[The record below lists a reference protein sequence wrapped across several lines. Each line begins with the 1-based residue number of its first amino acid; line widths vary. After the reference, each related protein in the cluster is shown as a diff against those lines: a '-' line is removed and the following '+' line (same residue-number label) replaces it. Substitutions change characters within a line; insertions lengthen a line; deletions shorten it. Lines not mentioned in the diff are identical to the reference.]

1 MSARGIALIGRAG
14 RVLPALRAGGALG
27 VVVAS
32 LVACLVAPRAARAQS
47 EWYYGATGA
56 AHSRY
61 LLGKIPGWE
70 RPSCKD
76 CSDGTTPQ
84 IAIEKPSLRDMY
96 VLEAVMRAWTA
107 ESFAL
112 AGDRDAAKW
121 QGELVRFSLENA
133 SALCNKPRDT
143 GAGDG
148 GAATKLWPCP
158 APAVPFDTTLETI
171 PLLERIR
178 RLREAEERLAAP
190 RAAGVS
196 QRATIEKSVH
206 EKLELATLSSRKGL
220 FLDAAELISDAVAEL
235 AAGWTQAS
243 PTALL
248 PDLMREGREELLTLK
263 TACAAEQAFA
273 KSRNAPAVK
282 CP

>member
-1 MSARGIALIGRAG
+1 MQRVRSLIASPRARARA
-14 RVLPALRAGGALG
+14 RARAVVG
-27 VVVAS
+27 VAACVAS
-32 LVACLVAPRAARAQS
+32 GAIAAMPRSADAQS
-47 EWYYGATGA
+47 EWYFGAAGATQI
-56 AHSRY
+56 RY
-61 LLGKIPGWE
+61 VLSKVPGWQ

-76 CSDGTTPQ
+76 CSDGTMPRVT
-84 IAIEKPSLRDMY
+84 IVKPSLRDMY
-96 VLEAVMRAWTA
+96 VLEAVMRAWAA

-112 AGDRDAAKW
+112 AGDRESARW

-133 SALCNKPRDT
+133 SALCDKPRDL

-148 GAATKLWPCP
+148 AATTKLWSCP
-158 APAVPFDTTLETI
+158 APALPFDTTLETI

-178 RLREAEERLAAP
+178 RLREAEERLAAQ

-220 FLDAAELISDAVAEL
+220 FLDAAELIADAVAEL
-235 AAGWTQAS
+235 SSGWTQAS
-243 PTALL
+243 PSALL
-248 PDLMREGREELLTLK
+248 PDLIREAREGLLTLK
-263 TACAAEQAFA
+263 TACAAEQQFA

>member
-1 MSARGIALIGRAG
+1 MSVRPGVVWPCAR
-14 RVLPALRAGGALG
+14 RVLAA
-27 VVVAS
+27 
-32 LVACLVAPRAARAQS
+32 VACVVLPISVHAQS
-47 EWYYGATGA
+47 EWYYGAAGSA
-56 AHSRY
+56 QGRY
-61 LLGKIPGWE
+61 LLAKIQGWQ

-84 IAIEKPSLRDMY
+84 VAIDKPSLRDMY
-96 VLEAVMRAWTA
+96 VLEAAMRAWTA

-112 AGDRDAAKW
+112 AGDRESARW

-133 SALCNKPRDT
+133 SALCNKPRDA

-148 GAATKLWPCP
+148 GVTNKLWPCP
-158 APAVPFDTTLETI
+158 APAIAFDTTLETI

-178 RLREAEERLAAP
+178 RLREAEERLAAQ

-196 QRATIEKSVH
+196 QRANIEKSVH
-206 EKLELATLSSRKGL
+206 EKLELATLSSKKGL
-220 FLDAAELISDAVAEL
+220 FLDAAELIADAVAEL

-243 PTALL
+243 PSALL
-248 PDLMREGREELLTLK
+248 PDLIREGREGLLTLK
-263 TACAAEQAFA
+263 TACAAEQQFA